1 MKTNIEVINFIDPDE
16 NSTGLGFYVECIDE
30 VGEYTQVGN
39 FHVNQN
45 GVVSGEVDS
54 YLITHNPAFINQAT
68 EILKNSGLSYII
80 GDDLKN
86 EDSLEVE
93 GEYDRIVDDIDFDN
107 IKENSKTADKAQE
120 GKNSKS
126 KSSGTAPNS
135 DKNIIGKSLS

>member
-16 NSTGLGFYVECIDE
+16 NSTGLGVYVECIDE

-86 EDSLEVE
+86 EDMFVNGCTNATLELTANP
-93 GEYDRIVDDIDFDN
+93 DRYERAKDF
-107 IKENSKTADKAQE
+107 IKQNNLAVQE
-120 GKNSKS
+120 MNLNQMKK
-126 KSSGTAPNS
+126 
-135 DKNIIGKSLS
+135 